1 MFKPAFI
8 GFLLITLCLPLRDYP
23 ASAQPA
29 TDYQPSVGQEGK
41 DVIWV
46 PTPQALVD
54 KMLDMANRKWQ
65 AAIRRRD
72 AQRSKSWYR

>member
-1 MFKPAFI
+1 MFKTAFI
-8 GFLLITLCLPLRDYP
+8 RCLLTALCLSLLDHP

-46 PTPQALVD
+46 PTPQV
-54 KMLDMANRKWQ
+54 
-65 AAIRRRD
+65 
-72 AQRSKSWYR
+72 